1 MQITL
6 NQKIKFMIKRFQSV
20 SLLLFMLGTG
30 ALSAAAANAPYSTG
44 EVSVVQQTGTV
55 TGQVKDANGEPLIG
69 ASVIVKGT
77 TKGATTDNEGRFSI
91 LGVKNGAVLR
101 VSYIG
106 YVGQDVTFNGG
117 PLDVVLQEDNS
128 SLEEVV
134 VVGYGSTK
142 KRDLIA
148 SVSTVKADEISNI
161 PVTNLAQGLAGRSPG
176 LIVQAS
182 GGGIN
187 SRPSVS
193 IRGGGTPLY
202 VIDGV
207 VRSED
212 DFANLAPEDIQS
224 MSILKDASATA
235 VYGSRATNGIVQ
247 VVTKGGKEGKPS
259 IEYDFNFSWAQP
271 NIWPEKLGM
280 VERAKYANIASS
292 NDGGEP
298 VYNEV
303 ALQAFADG
311 SDPEHFADTDWR
323 KLVLNN
329 WAPQQKHTVRM
340 TGGTE
345 VNRYYASFG
354 YIDQQSLYK
363 SNNHWMKR
371 YTFRLAQQSFIKP
384 IGLHVNLTFDGYLQE
399 QTHPYTSSASGYYQ
413 VFSHINDRPGYMPG
427 VNNLGLPYA
436 ITDNPVAET
445 AEDAGYNRNKYNV
458 FNGKGELVWD
468 CLWVDGLKIRLS
480 GDYRYYGNNTKQWRK
495 DAAKYNWDSTT
506 PIYDNTPMLYHSSST
521 GFGFT
526 TQAFVE
532 YAKEFGKHAVSALA
546 GFERYYERGE
556 TYWEQRENFEFDID
570 QIEIGPAS
578 SQTNGGSEAELGR
591 AAFIAQAKYNYDG
604 RYYVEGSLRRDGS
617 DYFAPGHR
625 WGNFFG
631 GSVGWVLTGEK
642 FMQKVVERDIFNT
655 LKIRASYGETGQDNS
670 AGRFA
675 YLTSYGMSTKG
686 YVVNG
691 TFTPTFSEG
700 NPASPD
706 LTWYTTR
713 QTDIGFDFASLKNR
727 LYGSFDYFY
736 YSTKGYL
743 VAPTGESYINTA
755 LGVSMPKVKSD
766 SEFRRAGYEVQLG
779 WRDRVGEFRYDVS
792 ANLTYYQSLWAV
804 IDDEAESSRLNPYTR
819 QAQQK
824 NNYYGLLLHNLGY
837 YTNAAD
843 VMNSVAYVNAVNT
856 GYLTA
861 GDIKYEDVN
870 GDGKIDSNDYR
881 RLGNSSAPHI
891 QYGINIQLGYKGFYF
906 STLLQGS
913 GSFDMY
919 ISAALG
925 MQTGQ
930 TYGLPV
936 AYEYQKDFWTV
947 DNTDA
952 QYPRLMANTA
962 LNANNNY
969 LSSDFWTV
977 NGRYLRMKDLQ
988 FGYDFKY
995 LLLKD
1000 VNWLTRAKVGISG
1013 TNLFTIS
1020 KAKKYGL
1027 DPENSSTN
1035 NYGYP
1040 VERTIAFT
1048 LNLGF

>member
-1 MQITL
+1 
-6 NQKIKFMIKRFQSV
+6 MIKRFQSV
-20 SLLLFMLGTG
+20 SLMLFLMGVG
-30 ALSAAAANAPYSTG
+30 ALSATAANAPVQMDELSI
-44 EVSVVQQTGTV
+44 VQQTGTV
-55 TGQVKDANGEPLIG
+55 TGQVKDASGEPLIG

-77 TKGATTDNEGRFSI
+77 TTGATTDTNGRFTI
-91 LGVKNGAVLR
+91 KGVKQGATLH

-106 YVGQDVTFNGG
+106 YVSQDVVFNGG
-117 PLDVVLQEDNS
+117 ELNLVLQEDRAD
-128 SLEEVV
+128 LEEVV
-134 VVGYGSTK
+134 VVGYGTTK

-148 SVSTVKADEISNI
+148 SVSTVKTDEIANV

-187 SRPSVS
+187 SRPNVS

-207 VRSED
+207 VRTED
-212 DFANLAPEDIQS
+212 DFANLNPEDIQS

-247 VVTKGGKEGKPS
+247 IVTKAGKEGKPA

-280 VERAKYANIASS
+280 YERAQYANIASK
-292 NDGGEP
+292 NDGGDV
-298 VYNEV
+298 VYNDA
-303 ALQAFADG
+303 ALKAFQDG
-311 SDPEHFADTDWR
+311 SDPEHFSDTNWR
-323 KLVLNN
+323 ELVLNN
-329 WAPQQKHTVRM
+329 WAPQQKHTVRI

-345 VNRYYASFG
+345 VNRYFASFG
-354 YIDQQSLYK
+354 AVDQQSLYK
-363 SNNHWMKR
+363 SKNHWMKR
-371 YTFRLAQQSFIKP
+371 YNFRLAQQSFIKP

-399 QTHPYTSSASGYYQ
+399 QTHPYTSSSNSYYH

-427 VNNLGLPYA
+427 VNDLGLPYA
-436 ITDNPVAET
+436 ISDNPVAET
-445 AEDAGYNRNKYNV
+445 ANDAGYNRNKWAV
-458 FNGKGELVWD
+458 MNGKGELVWD
-468 CLWVDGLKIRLS
+468 CLWVDGLKLRVS
-480 GDYRYYGNNTKQWRK
+480 GDYRYYGNTSKQWRK
-495 DAAKYNWDSTT
+495 DSAKYNWGSDS
-506 PIYDNTPMLYHSSST
+506 PVYDNVPMLYHSSST
-521 GFGFT
+521 GYGFT
-526 TQAFVE
+526 TQAFAE
-532 YAKEFGKHAVSALA
+532 YAKDFGEHSVSALA
-546 GFERYYERGE
+546 GFERYYEHSE
-556 TYWEQRENFEFDID
+556 NYWERRENYAFEID
-570 QIEIGPAS
+570 QIEIGDANK
-578 SQTNGGSEAELGR
+578 QTNGGSEAELGR
-591 AAFIAQAKYNYDG
+591 AAFIAQAKYNYGG
-604 RYYVEGSLRRDGS
+604 RYYVEGSMRRDGS

-631 GSVGWVLTGEK
+631 ASVGWVLTGEK
-642 FMQKVVERDIFNT
+642 FMQSLVERNIFNT
-655 LKIRASYGETGQDNS
+655 LKLRASYGETGQDNS

-675 YLTSYGMSTKG
+675 YLTSYGMSPQG

-691 TFTPTFSEG
+691 AFTTTFTEG

-713 QTDIGFDFASLKNR
+713 QTDLGFDFASLNNR

-755 LGVSMPKVKSD
+755 LGVTMPKVKSD
-766 SEFRRAGYEVQLG
+766 SEFRRAGYEVQVG
-779 WRDRVGEFRYDVS
+779 WRDNVGDFKYNVS
-792 ANLTYYQSLWAV
+792 ANMTYYQSLWAV
-804 IDDEAESSRLNPYTR
+804 IADEAESSRLNPFTR

-824 NNYYGLLLHNLGY
+824 ANYYSLLYHSLGY
-837 YTNAAD
+837 YSNAAD
-843 VMNSVAYVNAVNT
+843 VMNSPAYVNAVNS

-861 GDIKYEDVN
+861 GDIKYEDTN
-870 GDGKIDSNDYR
+870 GDGKIDGNDQR

-891 QYGINIQLGYKGFYF
+891 QYGINIGLGYKGWYF

-913 GSFDMY
+913 GNFDMY
-919 ISAALG
+919 IAASLG

-930 TYGLPV
+930 TFGLPV

-947 DNTDA
+947 DNINA

-962 LNANNNY
+962 LNSNNNY

-995 LLLKD
+995 CLLKN

-1013 TNLFTIS
+1013 QNLFTIS

-1027 DPENSSTN
+1027 DPENSSTS

-1040 VERTIAFT
+1040 VERTIALT
-1048 LNLGF
+1048 VNLGF

>member
-1 MQITL
+1 
-6 NQKIKFMIKRFQSV
+6 MIKRFQSV
-20 SLLLFMLGTG
+20 SLMLFLMGVG
-30 ALSAAAANAPYSTG
+30 ALSATATNAPVQMDELSI
-44 EVSVVQQTGTV
+44 VQQTGTV
-55 TGQVKDANGEPLIG
+55 TGQVKDASGEPLIG

-77 TKGATTDNEGRFSI
+77 TTGATTDTDGRFTI
-91 LGVKNGAVLR
+91 KGVKQGATLH

-106 YVGQDVTFNGG
+106 YVAQDVVFNGG
-117 PLDVVLQEDNS
+117 ELAVILQEDRAD
-128 SLEEVV
+128 LEEVV
-134 VVGYGSTK
+134 VVGYGTTK

-148 SVSTVKADEISNI
+148 SVSTVKTDEIANV

-176 LIVQAS
+176 LIVQAR

-187 SRPSVS
+187 SRPNVS

-207 VRSED
+207 VRTED
-212 DFANLAPEDIQS
+212 DFANLNAEDIQS

-247 VVTKGGKEGKPS
+247 IVTKGGKEGKPS
-259 IEYDFNFSWAQP
+259 VEYDFNFSWAQP

-280 VERAKYANIASS
+280 YERAQYANIASK
-292 NDGGEP
+292 NDGGDV
-298 VYNEV
+298 VYNDA
-303 ALQAFADG
+303 ALKAFQDG
-311 SDPEHFADTDWR
+311 SDPEHFSDTNWR
-323 KLVLNN
+323 DLVLND
-329 WAPQQKHTVRM
+329 WAPQQKHTVRI

-345 VNRYYASFG
+345 VNRYFASFG
-354 YIDQQSLYK
+354 AVDQQSLYK
-363 SNNHWMKR
+363 SKNHWMKR
-371 YTFRLAQQSFIKP
+371 YNFRLAQQSFIKP

-399 QTHPYTSSASGYYQ
+399 QTHPYTSSSSGYYH

-427 VNNLGLPYA
+427 VNDLGLPYA
-436 ITDNPVAET
+436 ISDNPVAET
-445 AEDAGYNRNKYNV
+445 ANDAGYNRNKWAV
-458 FNGKGELVWD
+458 MNGKGELVWD
-468 CLWVDGLKIRLS
+468 CLWVDGLKVRVS
-480 GDYRYYGNNTKQWRK
+480 GDYRYYGNTSKQWRK
-495 DAAKYNWDSTT
+495 DSAKYNWGSDQ
-506 PIYDNTPMLYHSSST
+506 PIYDNVPMLKHTSNT

-532 YAKEFGKHAVSALA
+532 YAKDFGQHSVSALA

-556 TYWEQRENFEFDID
+556 SYSAQRENYAFEID
-570 QIEIGPAS
+570 QIEIGDANK
-578 SQTNGGSEAELGR
+578 QTNAGSEAELGR
-591 AAFIAQAKYNYDG
+591 AAFIAQAKYNYGG
-604 RYYVEGSLRRDGS
+604 RYYVEGSMRRDGS

-631 GSVGWVLTGEK
+631 GSIGWVVTGEK
-642 FMQKVVERDIFNT
+642 FMQSLVDRNILNM

-675 YLTSYGMSTKG
+675 YLTSYGMDPQG

-691 TFTPTFSEG
+691 AFTTTFSEG

-713 QTDIGFDFASLKNR
+713 QTDLGFDFASLNNR

-755 LGVSMPKVKSD
+755 LGVTMPKVKSD
-766 SEFRRAGYEVQLG
+766 SEFRRAGYEVQVG
-779 WRDRVGEFRYDVS
+779 WRDNVGDFKYNVS
-792 ANLTYYQSLWAV
+792 ANMTYYQSLWAV
-804 IDDEAESSRLNPYTR
+804 IADEAESSRLNPFTR

-824 NNYYGLLLHNLGY
+824 ANYYSLLYHSLGY

-843 VMNSVAYVNAVNT
+843 VMNSPAFVNAANT

-861 GDIKYEDVN
+861 GDLKYEDTN
-870 GDGKIDSNDYR
+870 GDGKIDSNDKR
-881 RLGNSSAPHI
+881 RLGHSSAPHI
-891 QYGINIQLGYKGFYF
+891 QYGINIGLGYKGWYF

-913 GSFDMY
+913 GNFDMY
-919 ISAALG
+919 IAASLG

-930 TYGLPV
+930 TFGLPV
-936 AYEYQKDFWTV
+936 AYEYQKDFWRV

-952 QYPRLMANTA
+952 QFPRLMANTA
-962 LNANNNY
+962 LNGNNNY
-969 LSSDFWTV
+969 NESDFWTV

-995 LLLKD
+995 CLLKG

-1013 TNLFTIS
+1013 QNLFTIS

-1027 DPENSSTN
+1027 DPENYDTN

-1040 VERTIAFT
+1040 VERTIALT
-1048 LNLGF
+1048 VNLGF